1 MHYQDERN
9 HSCRIS
15 DAWTYR
21 GLKTVVLENEMLRVT
36 VIADKGADIFELVHK
51 PSDTDFM
58 WRTPWSVR
66 NQALWVPSTGWGEGI
81 FHDLYIGG
89 WNTIAPT
96 GGFAQDYMGAEI
108 GQHNETN
115 MMPWDVHILE
125 DSPMRVSAKF
135 SVRAVRTPF
144 WIEKTIT
151 LEKDSP
157 VVTVQ
162 DTLINEA
169 EEPAPVQWGQH
180 VALGE
185 PFLRSNCILD
195 MPGAGFIVPAQEGDE
210 LPAGTRLTPGQIG
223 KWHTAEA
230 PDGSEVDL
238 RRFPPKSD
246 RLVDYLSFNDLSD
259 GWYAVTNPDRGLGI
273 GIVWNKELFR
283 YLWYWQVFGGHSG
296 YPWYK
301 RTYNVGLEPFT
312 SLPSGMPEP
321 GTNQS
326 TSVIFQPGEK
336 RTTTVHAVIY
346 QSTNGITNISPD
358 VEVSMRE

>member
-9 HSCRIS
+9 HGCRIS

-21 GLKTVVLENEMLRVT
+21 GLKTVVMENQILRLT
-36 VIADKGADIFELVHK
+36 IIADKGADVFEMVHK
-51 PSDTDFM
+51 PTDTDFM

-96 GGFAQDYMGAEI
+96 GGFPQNYMGAEI

-115 MMPWDVHILE
+115 LMPWDVQIVE
-125 DSPMRVSAKF
+125 DSPQRVTARF

-144 WIEKTIT
+144 WVEKTIT
-151 LEKDSP
+151 LESESP

-169 EEPAPVQWGQH
+169 EEPAPAQWGQH
-180 VALGE
+180 IALGE
-185 PFLRSNCILD
+185 PFLDHACILD
-195 MPGAGFIVPAQEGDE
+195 FAGGDFIVPAADGDE
-210 LPAGTRLTPGQIG
+210 TPAGSRLAPGQIG
-223 KWHTAEA
+223 AWPNAQGA
-230 PDGSEVDL
+230 DGSEVDL
-238 RRFPPKSD
+238 RTFPPKSD
-246 RLVDYLSFNDLSD
+246 RLVDYLSFNNLLD
-259 GWYAVTNPDRGLGI
+259 GWYAVTNPERGLGI
-273 GIVWNKELFR
+273 AVVWDKEVFK

-312 SLPSGMPEP
+312 SLPSGIPEP
-321 GTNQS
+321 GSQES
-326 TSVIFQPGEK
+326 TSMMFQPGER
-336 RTTTVHAVIY
+336 RTSTVRAVIY
-346 QSTNGITNISPD
+346 EGAKGVTSISSD
-358 VEVSMRE
+358 GRVDLRD